1 MANYSSLRH
10 SSQGNGVG
18 AGREQDKFFIP
29 SYLRGSRYIEK
40 LEAAHEAK
48 MEAQHA
54 EPPLRTFN
62 AGSLSTSSSTV
73 SLQKMAPSHRG
84 MTYDIVENQL
94 QSEDMGPAPLPSKW
108 EAKDK
113 GGGLE
118 IGPSEV
124 DVRFVGGNKLSEHE
138 AAAARTDHPMP
149 PECGIYYYE
158 VTIVQKGKDG
168 MIGVGFS
175 GSKASLEKLPGW
187 EPDSWAYHGDDG
199 MSFSGQSTGRHYAEQ
214 FTTGDVIGCGVDFTT
229 NQAFF
234 TKNGVF
240 LGKYD
245 LSSYPAYCLPH

>member
-10 SSQGNGVG
+10 SSQGNGMLG
-18 AGREQDKFFIP
+18 SERNNDRFFTP
-29 SYLRGSRYIEK
+29 SYLRGSRYMEK

-48 MEAQHA
+48 VAAQHA
-54 EPPLRTFN
+54 DSAPRTLN
-62 AGSLSTSSSTV
+62 AGSLSTSSSSV

-94 QSEDMGPAPLPSKW
+94 NSEEDGPAPLPSKW
-108 EAKDK
+108 KTKDK

-118 IGPSEV
+118 IMPSET
-124 DVRFVGGNKLSEHE
+124 DVRFVGGNKLPENE

-158 VTIVQKGKDG
+158 VTIVHKGKDG

-175 GSKASLEKLPGW
+175 GSKASLERLPGW

-199 MSFSGQSTGRHYAEQ
+199 LSFCCQSTGKPYAEQ

-229 NQAFF
+229 SQGFF

-245 LSSYPAYCLPH
+245 PLNPTIAC